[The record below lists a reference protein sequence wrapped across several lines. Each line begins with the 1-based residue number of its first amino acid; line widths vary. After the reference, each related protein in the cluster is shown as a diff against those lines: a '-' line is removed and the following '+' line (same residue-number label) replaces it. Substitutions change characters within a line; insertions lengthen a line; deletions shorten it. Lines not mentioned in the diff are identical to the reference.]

1 MKINE
6 LLARLF
12 SRGVSG
18 RVRLVVGL
26 LGVVP
31 LGALAAV
38 NAAPSFDLPRIYST
52 NEVRA
57 WGDNFPGKLSDNTQT
72 ERDAPVPVLQSGVL
86 AGRTVVAVAAGAS
99 HSLALCADG
108 TVAAW
113 GNNLYG
119 Q

>member
-57 WGDNFPGKLSDNTQT
+57 WGDNSSGKLGDNTQT

>member
-1 MKINE
+1 MAWFLVPRGLAGGGVFPAAAFARMRTGTVVVSRGRVRSQTTKQRRGWLMKINE

-57 WGDNFPGKLSDNTQT
+57 
-72 ERDAPVPVLQSGVL
+72 
-86 AGRTVVAVAAGAS
+86 
-99 HSLALCADG
+99 
-108 TVAAW
+108 
-113 GNNLYG
+113 
-119 Q
+119 